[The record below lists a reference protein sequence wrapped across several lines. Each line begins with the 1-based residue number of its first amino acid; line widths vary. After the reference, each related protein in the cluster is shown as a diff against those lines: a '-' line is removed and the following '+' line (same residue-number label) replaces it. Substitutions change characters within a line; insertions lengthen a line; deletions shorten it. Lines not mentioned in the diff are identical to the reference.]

1 MLDLPPSYDITQP
14 QPAPQLQHDQE
25 SQPSEDLPI
34 LVIDDC
40 RIYSAYAPTRTLY
53 QLSNPVADANRTVYG
68 IEKFRYR
75 VDDTSTESKLKHV
88 EDHIYDISR
97 EVQLR
102 ALPTIH
108 IKGFTSSKRTYKSVN
123 IVDATKVGGG
133 YKVEQDNADKDELL
147 RTERPFKDL
156 LNQGRGNTVE
166 WKDASG
172 QVIAVETKL
181 QRDDNK
187 NIVEPPRLAI
197 KASINDKL
205 YDLLVTSW
213 CAVIW
218 REAKH
223 DLKEPFTWQKFK
235 DRTRNL
241 QRKAPGIWH
250 GYDCNISGNYTIID
264 SPDGQDGISSCK
276 DVDGSLSLLF
286 DKSPTSW
293 PIDKA
298 TVDLGT
304 VSSLTGSL
312 DIYPHHHSKKT
323 TVTASSLKSIDGEFT
338 IWNTGTGKDSTV
350 EELDLLFDALE
361 QVGKGYVITSAFAKL
376 SIQHK
381 KDVEVGGMMRVTETE
396 VEGLVL
402 NGIHTVNDDF
412 MIDSNSDMKELDV
425 PALTYA
431 NKGFSVKGNNALTK
445 ASFPKLKEVKG
456 NLEFNQNGALT
467 KIRLAA
473 LENAATM
480 SITANG
486 KEAHLL
492 LPYLSSIGNSTTSAT
507 SNFKGIDK
515 IEFSSLREVKGALTF
530 SSNYFDDLMIPLLK
544 EMDGGI
550 TVEDNPYVQTF
561 ALPRVTYVD
570 ELTIDGNDKLTNIT
584 ANALKSAGTISIK
597 GSMTN
602 VEFFNLEKV
611 TGDFKVVG
619 DKSMDCSWFDANVK
633 KIVKGKYTCVGDHE
647 EKERKSSTGGIEDT
661 EGNPKDY
668 MSPEDEDDSDG
679 SGNSSSGGSGNGG
692 SSGTGGSND
701 DKAGSGGMS
710 TGAKA
715 GLGIGIAILVVLII
729 VGAVMFWLWRRRRAV
744 SQPKDNPN
752 FDKQPDLTGLDPP
765 RLGSS
770 GGTSTFSSIFDGR
783 QKMGVHTRIVATNPL
798 PSPSPSL
805 GTLNFGRTSLI
816 ESSGTFTEKSLA
828 AWKTI
833 RRVSDS
839 SGASSPF
846 GKEGTVP
853 AKGV

>member
-1 MLDLPPSYDITQP
+1 M
-14 QPAPQLQHDQE
+14 
-25 SQPSEDLPI
+25 
-34 LVIDDC
+34 
-40 RIYSAYAPTRTLY
+40 APTNHFAFLA
-53 QLSNPVADANRTVYG
+53 LS
-68 IEKFRYR
+68 F
-75 VDDTSTESKLKHV
+75 
-88 EDHIYDISR
+88 
-97 EVQLR
+97 
-102 ALPTIH
+102 
-108 IKGFTSSKRTYKSVN
+108 
-123 IVDATKVGGG
+123 
-133 YKVEQDNADKDELL
+133 LL
-147 RTERPFKDL
+147 SGPF
-156 LNQGRGNTVE
+156 
-166 WKDASG
+166 A
-172 QVIAVETKL
+172 A
-181 QRDDNK
+181 
-187 NIVEPPRLAI
+187 A
-197 KASINDKL
+197 
-205 YDLLVTSW
+205 
-213 CAVIW
+213 
-218 REAKH
+218 
-223 DLKEPFTWQKFK
+223 
-235 DRTRNL
+235 
-241 QRKAPGIWH
+241 
-250 GYDCNISGNYTIID
+250 DCNISGNYTIID
-264 SPDGQDGISSCK
+264 SPDGEDGISSCK

-293 PIDKA
+293 PSDEA

-338 IWNTGTGKDSTV
+338 IWNTGTGKDKTV

-376 SIQHK
+376 SIKHK
-381 KDVEVGGMMRVTETE
+381 KDVEVGAMMRVTETE
-396 VEGLVL
+396 VEELVL
-402 NGIHTVNDDF
+402 NGIHTVNGDF
-412 MIDSNSDMKELDV
+412 MIDSNSDMEELDV

-445 ASFPKLKEVKG
+445 VSFPKLKQVKG

-467 KIRLAA
+467 KLRLAA

-486 KEAHLL
+486 KEGALL

-507 SNFKGIDK
+507 SNFKGLDK
-515 IEFSSLREVKGALTF
+515 IEFSSLGKVKGSLTF
-530 SSNYFDDLMIPLLK
+530 SSNYFEDLTIPLLK

-550 TVEDNPYVQTF
+550 TVEDNPYLTTF
-561 ALPRVTYVD
+561 ALPRATYVD
-570 ELTIDGNDKLTNIT
+570 ELTIDSNDELTNVT
-584 ANALKSAGTISIK
+584 ANALKSAGTIAIK
-597 GSMTN
+597 GSFTN
-602 VEFFNLEKV
+602 VEFFNLKEV

-647 EKERKSSTGGIEDT
+647 EKQRKSSTGGIEDT

-679 SGNSSSGGSGNGG
+679 SGSSGGSGSGSGG
-692 SSGTGGSND
+692 SSGTGDSD

-744 SQPKDNPN
+744 SQPNNDIS
-752 FDKQPDLTGLDPP
+752 KQPDLTGLDPP

-839 SGASSPF
+839 SGASNPF
-846 GKEGTVP
+846 GKEGAGP
-853 AKGV
+853 FKG